1 MSNNANAEKLNT
13 IYEYI
18 RIAHGGGVYEK
29 LDQSLD
35 PRPPEMLYDFVES
48 LELTAGSIAL
58 DVGCATGKYTCELA
72 RRFNFQVKG
81 IDILDDHI
89 EKARQAVT
97 KQGLAEQVS
106 FTKGSMESIPFE
118 DAAFDLIWCRD
129 VLEQVP
135 SLQQSFR
142 ECGRVLKPNGN
153 MVLFTTYATELM
165 ETKEA
170 TRIYNALGVVSEN
183 MSLEYVEDCF
193 KDAGLQI
200 LSRQTIGS
208 EVTQYYEESGGRY
221 TTELMR
227 LARMIHAKEKFVAEL
242 GQTNYEVTS
251 ALYHWGIYQL
261 LGKLSF
267 IIYTLRK
274 TTSN

>member
-1 MSNNANAEKLNT
+1 MTDNVNAEKLNT

-18 RIAHGGGVYEK
+18 RVAHGGGVYEK
-29 LDQSLD
+29 LDQSLH
-35 PRPPEMLYDFVES
+35 PRPPEMLYDFVERLDLS
-48 LELTAGSIAL
+48 VGSAAL

-81 IDILDDHI
+81 IDPLDDLL
-89 EKARQAVT
+89 EMAREAAT

-129 VLEQVP
+129 ALEQVP
-135 SLQQSFR
+135 SLRQGFK
-142 ECGRVLKPNGN
+142 ECGRVLKHNGN

-170 TRIYNALGVVSEN
+170 ARIYNTLGIVSEN

-200 LSRQTIGS
+200 VSRQTIGS
-208 EVTQYYEESGGRY
+208 EVTQYYEEREGRY
-221 TTELMR
+221 TRELMR

-274 TTSN
+274 TASN